1 LFSNNIK
8 LFSSKKAHLNLG
20 FFFTIFFISYLQANQ
35 DFHISDSK
43 IIKLSNKISWHG
55 ILDFNEGSLE
65 SKNQLEYL
73 SDIQNFN
80 PKKEL
85 RLSIDKYLEFLKGK
99 NEFFCKYPSRA
110 IFISENIQEIPEI
123 DLSNCVEYNAWKE
136 NGSIKSISFMYV
148 TGYLKNPAS
157 FFGHTLLKFNR
168 DSQINGQS
176 LLERSLNYGAE
187 TNDDAALPYVIKGLI
202 GKYKASLQDETFFRL
217 SAQYQEFQMRDI
229 YEYKLNLSSYQ
240 KNIILAYTYEM
251 KAKSYNYYFLGD
263 NCAYRINRILG
274 VALEGEPMP
283 KTPWKAPID
292 LLIKIQDSE
301 LVSEIIYHPSQTTR
315 AISSIEKLDK
325 AEKDTLYKIF
335 NNNIAKI
342 NNIDDLDSLDLR
354 LAAIDYLNY
363 KKLKAFKSD
372 NENELEQI
380 DSIRKNILLK
390 IDSDN
395 KNQQRVIKPKA
406 YPHEIS
412 RPTLIR
418 YKLHKNDGGKNA
430 HTFMLRGANF
440 EILDQDKS
448 KMGNS
453 EFIFLSPQI
462 SFYEDNLFID
472 EITLFKVTSL
482 NDFKTL
488 LPNELNYSW
497 GIDVSRRNISSICY
511 PCNVSSVS
519 GIIGKSF
526 YINENLSFYSL
537 LEPSIHQSRKNSG
550 NKSISFSSGMIISID
565 KLKINFNLD
574 KLEFEKNNI
583 FDEMVRKIEVKIN
596 LSKNFDFSIY
606 IKNGSKTNN
615 LGVNLN
621 RYF

>member
-1 LFSNNIK
+1 MFSNNIK
-8 LFSSKKAHLNLG
+8 LFSTKKAHLNLG
-20 FFFTIFFISYLQANQ
+20 FFFTIFFISYLQAYQ

-85 RLSIDKYLEFLKGK
+85 RLSIDKYLEFLEGK

-168 DSQINGQS
+168 DSQIKGQS

-251 KAKSYNYYFLGD
+251 KAKSYDYYFLAD

-315 AISSIEKLDK
+315 ALSSIEKLDK

-335 NNNIAKI
+335 NSNIAKI

-372 NENELEQI
+372 NVNELEQI

-440 EILDQDKS
+440 EILDQDRS

-526 YINENLSFYSL
+526 YINENLSLYSL
-537 LEPSIHQSRKNSG
+537 LKPSIHQSRKNSG